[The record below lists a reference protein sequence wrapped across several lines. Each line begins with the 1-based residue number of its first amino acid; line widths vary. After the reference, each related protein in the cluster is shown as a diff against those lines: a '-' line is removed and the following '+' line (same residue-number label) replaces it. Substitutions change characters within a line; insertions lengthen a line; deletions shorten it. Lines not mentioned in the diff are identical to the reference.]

1 MVDDGAERKVGLAD
15 RLVAWSTA
23 NELRRWSVMFVL
35 VAIIV
40 VAMIMSSAPM
50 FAKVALLVIVGFL
63 ALVSKGARP
72 VTG

>member
-1 MVDDGAERKVGLAD
+1 MVDDGTERKIGLAD
-15 RLVAWSTA
+15 RFVAWSTA

-40 VAMIMSSAPM
+40 VATIMSSAPM
-50 FAKVALLVIVGFL
+50 FAKVAWLVIVGFL

>member
-1 MVDDGAERKVGLAD
+1 M
-15 RLVAWSTA
+15 AWSTA